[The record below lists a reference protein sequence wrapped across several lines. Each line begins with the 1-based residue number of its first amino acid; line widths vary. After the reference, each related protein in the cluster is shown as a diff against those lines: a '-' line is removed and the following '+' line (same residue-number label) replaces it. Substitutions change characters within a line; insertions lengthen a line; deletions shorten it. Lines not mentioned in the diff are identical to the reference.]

1 MSGGFFLDWWTPI
14 RYLPELLKACGLSLL
29 FMLNGFAVEIVFGAI
44 LGYIRYR
51 KKGILYPIVSAYV
64 EIIRNTPLLVQLL
77 VFYFG
82 LPQLGIP
89 TTPFQTAFIGLAVYG
104 SAYGCEIYRGGI
116 QSIDKG
122 QWEAG
127 ACIGLSRLQV
137 FKDIIFPQTLGT
149 IFPTLTNECVYMLYA
164 TALLSAV
171 SVEELM
177 GKTKYVAGVTFRT
190 LEMYVACLI
199 LYYLMASILAFIMRK
214 INLKYFPSVSSTG
227 A

>member
-1 MSGGFFLDWWTPI
+1 MGGGFFLDWWTPI
-14 RYLPELLKACGLSLL
+14 RNIPVLLQSCGLSLM
-29 FMLNGFAVEIVFGAI
+29 FMLVGFGFEVVFGAI
-44 LGYIRYR
+44 FGYIRYTQ
-51 KKGILYPIVSAYV
+51 KGPLYPIITAYV

-77 VFYFG
+77 LFYFG

-89 TTPFQTAFIGLAVYG
+89 TTPFQTGFIGLIVYG
-104 SAYGCEIYRGGI
+104 TAYGTEIYRGGI

-127 ACIGLSRLQV
+127 EVLGMSKIRI
-137 FKDIIFPQTLGT
+137 FIDIIFPQTLRT
-149 IFPTLTNECVYMLYA
+149 VFPTLTNESVYMLYA

-177 GKTKYVAGVTFRT
+177 GKTKYIAGSTFRT
-190 LEMYVACLI
+190 LEMYITCLI
-199 LYYLMASILAFIMRK
+199 LYYLMASLIAFVMRK
-214 INLKYFPSVSSTG
+214 INLKYFPSVSSVG

>member
-14 RYLPELLKACGLSLL
+14 RYMPDLLRACGISLL
-29 FMLNGFAVEIVFGAI
+29 FMLFGFSIEIVLGAI
-44 LGYIRYR
+44 FGYIRYQ
-51 KKGILYPIVSAYV
+51 KKGILYPIISVYV

-89 TTPFQTAFIGLAVYG
+89 TTSYQTAMIGLAVYG

-116 QSIDKG
+116 QSIDEG

-127 ACIGLSRLQV
+127 ACIGLSKRQI
-137 FKDIIFPQTLGT
+137 FMDIIFPQTLRT
-149 IFPTLTNECVYMLYA
+149 IFPTLINECVIMLYA
-164 TALLSAV
+164 TSLLSVV
-171 SVEELM
+171 SVGELM
-177 GKTKYVAGVTFRT
+177 GKTKYIAGVTFRT
-190 LEMYVACLI
+190 LEMYIVSLV
-199 LYYLMASILAFIMRK
+199 LYYLMASILAFVLRK